1 MTSERERFEPDE
13 LAMVLSHYDL
23 GVIST
28 AKEFT
33 RGSRRSPKLLLETP
47 NGRYLLKRRAV
58 GRDDPLKVAFA
69 HALTGH
75 LLDRKFP
82 VPALIGT
89 REDNN
94 SLLQLGGHVYEVF
107 RYIEGERYDYSLE
120 QTASAGWALAKYHL
134 AVADFQTEWNPPAGS
149 YHDSPNVHV
158 GLNAI
163 PTITASHD
171 SVVGHEA
178 ELLQLT
184 QQLHEQYDQAAQFIN
199 GCGFA
204 SWPLSII
211 HGDWHPGNMVFHGP
225 KVRAVLD
232 LDAARHQPRIIDV
245 TYGMLQF
252 SILRGEAPPEA
263 WPKYFD
269 ESRMRRFLEGY
280 LAVEL
285 LPEEQ
290 RRIVPNLMIEAL
302 VAEAALP
309 IAVTGSFGRL
319 PGFGV
324 LRMIAHKIGWLI
336 QNAERMRRW
345 LLE

>member
-107 RYIEGERYDYSLE
+107 TYIEGERYDYSLE
-120 QTASAGWALAKYHL
+120 QTASAGRALAKYHL
-134 AVADFQTEWNPPAGS
+134 AVADFHTEWNPPATAGGQIVSPVEATFPPLAGS
-149 YHDSPNVHV
+149 EIVAGSAEIPIRIVLH
-158 GLNAI
+158 GLQGPLTVKGQRYNGTMPAWGQFSDADIAATLTYVRSQWGNAAAAV
-163 PTITASHD
+163 T
-171 SVVGHEA
+171 
-178 ELLQLT
+178 
-184 QQLHEQYDQAAQFIN
+184 AAQV
-199 GCGFA
+199 A
-204 SWPLSII
+204 A
-211 HGDWHPGNMVFHGP
+211 
-225 KVRAVLD
+225 VR
-232 LDAARHQPRIIDV
+232 Q
-245 TYGMLQF
+245 
-252 SILRGEAPPEA
+252 APAGRNRA
-263 WPKYFD
+263 WTGA
-269 ESRMRRFLEGY
+269 E
-280 LAVEL
+280 
-285 LPEEQ
+285 
-290 RRIVPNLMIEAL
+290 IEAL
-302 VAEAALP
+302 
-309 IAVTGSFGRL
+309 
-319 PGFGV
+319 
-324 LRMIAHKIGWLI
+324 LRGP
-336 QNAERMRRW
+336 
-345 LLE
+345 